1 MSKQPGDEYVEDEIS
16 LDADLANSDWSKQS
30 WDLPPYRSPE
40 FDAMFPDLEAF
51 KRLPVYKAAC
61 DAGLIIDDEW
71 SADHIEP
78 HKE

>member
-1 MSKQPGDEYVEDEIS
+1 MPDDYYQDDVVS
-16 LDADLANSDWSKQS
+16 LDADLANSDWSKQA

-71 SADHIEP
+71 SADHIELHQP
-78 HKE
+78 QE

>member
-1 MSKQPGDEYVEDEIS
+1 MPDDYYQDDVVS
-16 LDADLANSDWSKQS
+16 LDADLANSDWSKQA

-51 KRLPVYKAAC
+51 KRLPVYEAAC
-61 DAGLIIDDEW
+61 AAGLIIDDEW

-78 HKE
+78 HQPKE

>member
-1 MSKQPGDEYVEDEIS
+1 MPDDYYQDDVVS
-16 LDADLANSDWSKQS
+16 LDADLANSDWSKQA

-71 SADHIEP
+71 AADHIEP
-78 HKE
+78 HQPED